1 MKKRRRGG
9 LIQKIK
15 SPETDNFTFRII
27 AIKKPSKVWLIGR
40 YNSFNKAKKIID
52 ELQEPHVHY
61 YLENMNSSRV
71 LYSKVGKAPNG
82 K

>member
-1 MKKRRRGG
+1 MKKRRKGG
-9 LIQKIK
+9 LTQKIK
-15 SPETDNFTFRII
+15 FPEEEKFNFRII
-27 AIKKPSKVWLIGR
+27 AIKKPSEVWLIGR

-71 LYSKVGKAPNG
+71 LYSKVGKVPNG